1 MTGRTFVTAI
11 AAAACLF
18 AAGCGG
24 GDDGEKAAAAKHT
37 RTAKD
42 TRTAEAVGP
51 RIAGSVVQYA
61 DCGDWRRGTRRE
73 REATVDELRDQL
85 TAQGERDTSSFLP
98 DDRAYRILQ
107 KSCSQSYAGS
117 LRLYKLFA
125 KAQGFA
131 ALGE

>member
-1 MTGRTFVTAI
+1 MARRALLTALVG
-11 AAAACLF
+11 ACLL

-24 GDDGEKAAAAKHT
+24 DSDTEKAASGGAPA
-37 RTAKD
+37 D
-42 TRTAEAVGP
+42 TRQAKSVGP

-73 REATVDELRDQL
+73 REATVVELRDQL
-85 TAQGERDTSSFLP
+85 TAQSESDTASPLP
-98 DDRAYRILQ
+98 DDRAYRILN
-107 KSCSQSYAGS
+107 KSCAQGYARS

-131 ALGE
+131 PLGE

>member
-1 MTGRTFVTAI
+1 MTARGAV
-11 AAAACLF
+11 AAALAAGLL

-24 GDDGEKAAAAKHT
+24 SDSGSGDERSAT
-37 RTAKD
+37 RTD
-42 TRTAEAVGP
+42 TRTAESVGP

-61 DCGDWRRGTRRE
+61 DCDDWKRGTRAE

-85 TAQGERDTSSFLP
+85 TAQDQRDTTSALP
-98 DDRAYRILQ
+98 DERAYEILQ
-107 KSCSQSYAGS
+107 KSCAQDYAGS

-131 ALGE
+131 PLGE